1 MKADEGEAIN
11 FESGS
16 SMEQLRRWV
25 DHLRKFGESQN
36 VEFKNRVE
44 APGQIA
50 RTIVGM
56 VNANGG
62 AILIGVDDDG
72 AVIGLPDHDLAV
84 AHEATRIAI
93 GMIFPSSSRAARL
106 HTLSY
111 PQGAILVVEVDKV
124 PEKLKPFR
132 MADGTVY
139 RRKDVRDVRI
149 VEPGKPVRT
158 ETRREPVQI
167 FVAMSFQVE
176 REPALV
182 DYYEAIKRAAVR
194 LKVPYELSRVDEMNG
209 DYEITQKI
217 EEMIAASDIVIADF
231 TLSSPNVYYEAGIAR
246 GAGVYTI
253 RLARK
258 DTEIPFDI
266 GNKKFILYANA
277 TQLEEALLKPLRD
290 AYRATRKEGDAA

>member
-1 MKADEGEAIN
+1 
-11 FESGS
+11 
-16 SMEQLRRWV
+16 MEQLRQWV
-25 DHLRKFGESQN
+25 DRLRKIGESQN

-44 APGQIA
+44 SPGQIA

-56 VNANGG
+56 ANANGG
-62 AILIGVDDDG
+62 VILIGVSDDG
-72 AVIGLPDHDLAV
+72 AVIGLSDHDLAV
-84 AHEATRIAI
+84 AHDASRIAI
-93 GMIFPSSSRAARL
+93 NSIFPSSRRAAAL

-111 PQGAILVVEVDKV
+111 PQGAILAVEVDKV

-132 MADGTVY
+132 MADGAVY

-149 VEPGKPVRT
+149 VSPSRPVRT
-158 ETRREPVQI
+158 ETRRDPVQI

-194 LKVPYELSRVDEMNG
+194 LKVPHELSRVDEMNG

-277 TQLEEALLKPLRD
+277 TQLEEALLNPLRD
-290 AYRATRKEGDAA
+290 AYQATRKEGDTA